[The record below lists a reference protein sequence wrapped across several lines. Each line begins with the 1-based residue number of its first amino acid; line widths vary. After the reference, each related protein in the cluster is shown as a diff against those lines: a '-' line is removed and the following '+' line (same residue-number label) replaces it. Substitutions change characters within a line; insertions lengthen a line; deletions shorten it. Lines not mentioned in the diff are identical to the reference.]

1 MHNLLNHER
10 KKLHMSMTDYEMRQM
25 ERRIE
30 EKIDSL
36 GKEFR
41 SVKEDVHSLDM
52 SIARVFGA
60 VLGLAPIVFLTYIMV
75 LKLLPNKS

>member
-1 MHNLLNHER
+1 
-10 KKLHMSMTDYEMRQM
+10 MSMTDHEMRQM

-30 EKIDSL
+30 QKIDAL

-52 SIARVFGA
+52 SIARVLGA